1 VNVVLPNTENSNGY
15 AGRLILGAAQFGMPY
30 GVTNRRGQV
39 PESEVRAILA
49 RAQNSQLSL
58 IDTAA
63 AYGASEQ
70 VLGRILTDFPDL
82 GIISK
87 IPALSGDDIG
97 VVDVERL
104 ATSVSRSLERLR
116 RNRFNA
122 LLVHAGSDLFKPGG
136 QRLVEF
142 LQLARSN
149 GTTLRIGVSI
159 YEAKEIDGVLDMFTP
174 DIVQMPV
181 NLFDQRLIRSGHVT
195 KLRTANVETHGRSAF
210 LQGALLTDAI
220 NLPDYFRRFSDTFAA
235 YSNFLI
241 EHKVSKLT
249 ASLGFVMEQSGVDKV
264 VVGVTSLREFE
275 DILDA
280 LSRPFV
286 LPRMDRLACGD
297 VDLTDPR
304 RWPLSQPAQVASN
317 P

>member
-1 VNVVLPNTENSNGY
+1 VNVVLPNTETSNGY

-49 RAQNSQLSL
+49 RAENSQLSL

-70 VLGRILTDFPDL
+70 VLGSILADFPDL
-82 GIISK
+82 GITSK
-87 IPALSGDDIG
+87 IQAVRGDVIG

-104 ATSVSRSLERLR
+104 AASVSRSLERLR
-116 RNRFNA
+116 RNRFDV
-122 LLVHAGSDLFKPGG
+122 LLIHAGSDLFKPGS

-159 YEAKEIDGVLDMFTP
+159 YEAEEIDRVLDMFTP
-174 DIVQMPV
+174 DIVQVPV
-181 NLFDQRLIRSGHVT
+181 NLFDQRLIRSGHLA
-195 KLRTANVETHGRSAF
+195 KLQMAGVETHGRSAF
-210 LQGALLTDAI
+210 LQGILLTDAMD
-220 NLPDYFRRFSDTFAA
+220 LPDYFRRFSDTFAA

-249 ASLGFVMEQSGVDKV
+249 ASLGFVMEQSGIDKV
-264 VVGVTSLREFE
+264 VVGVTSLREFD
-275 DILDA
+275 DILEM
-280 LSRPFV
+280 LLRPFV
-286 LPRMDRLACGD
+286 LPRMDLLACSD
-297 VDLTDPR
+297 VDLIDPR
-304 RWPLSQPAQVASN
+304 RWPLAQPAQAVST